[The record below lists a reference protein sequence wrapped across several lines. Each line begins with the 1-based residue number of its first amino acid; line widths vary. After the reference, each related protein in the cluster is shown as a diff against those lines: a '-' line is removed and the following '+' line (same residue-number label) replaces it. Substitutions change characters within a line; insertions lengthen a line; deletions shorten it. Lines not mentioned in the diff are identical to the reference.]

1 MIIDDV
7 EGVRNMN
14 DLISIEMLGNAGKVT
29 EDKTFTEK
37 KQQEIKEM
45 YPDCYI
51 SCYPVDAN

>member
-1 MIIDDV
+1 
-7 EGVRNMN
+7 MN